1 MHYPRR
7 TSKVK
12 RRNKQG
18 FRARMRRPGGRR
30 IIARKR
36 RIGRRIGIKGR

>member
-7 TSKVK
+7 VSKVK
-12 RRNKQG
+12 RRRKHG

-30 IIARKR
+30 LISRKR
-36 RIGRRIGIKGR
+36 RRGRRVSVV